1 MVYVLYDKLGN
12 WLIKLQDSIHFGIE
26 FSDSEEWGENFC
38 SSLADAIADI
48 LNRQL
53 QNKEKPNMPGYWK
66 RASERALSI
75 DAERAAETERQNLL
89 DQIRD
94 ALRHSADDAELR
106 IRLQKLLDE
115 RGDSGVNI

>member
-1 MVYVLYDKLGN
+1 MND
-12 WLIKLQDSIHFGIE
+12 
-26 FSDSEEWGENFC
+26 
-38 SSLADAIADI
+38 
-48 LNRQL
+48 
-53 QNKEKPNMPGYWK
+53 WK

-75 DAERAAETERQNLL
+75 DAERAAENEHQNLL

-94 ALRHSADDAELR
+94 ALQHSADDAELR

>member
-1 MVYVLYDKLGN
+1 
-12 WLIKLQDSIHFGIE
+12 
-26 FSDSEEWGENFC
+26 
-38 SSLADAIADI
+38 
-48 LNRQL
+48 
-53 QNKEKPNMPGYWK
+53 MPGYWK

-75 DAERAAETERQNLL
+75 DL

-115 RGDSGVNI
+115 RGDSGANTKRRIIHVMFNSKPVFPGRGIVRFGCRDFPEKPLYID

>member
-1 MVYVLYDKLGN
+1 
-12 WLIKLQDSIHFGIE
+12 
-26 FSDSEEWGENFC
+26 
-38 SSLADAIADI
+38 
-48 LNRQL
+48 
-53 QNKEKPNMPGYWK
+53 MPGYWK

-75 DAERAAETERQNLL
+75 DL

-115 RGDSGVNI
+115 RGDSGANT